1 MTRMI
6 AVIWLGAVAAMAWGL
21 FQVKNEVRSLEAEL
35 HKTHWATKSDRET
48 IEILKAE
55 WSYLNQPAR
64 IADLAT
70 RHLALAPLDNSRI
83 VEVSELSSRLS
94 PQFDG
99 QGTPTGP
106 SPGPS
111 PDLPLAQAATLA
123 SAEAER

>member
-35 HKTHWATKSDRET
+35 HKTRWATKSDRET

-70 RHLALAPLDNSRI
+70 RHLELVPLDNNRI
-83 VEVSELSSRLS
+83 VELSELSSRLS

-99 QGTPTGP
+99 EV
-106 SPGPS
+106 PS
-111 PDLPLAQAATLA
+111 PDSPLAQAATLA

>member
-70 RHLALAPLDNSRI
+70 RHLELAPLETSQI
-83 VEVSELSSRLS
+83 VEINDLSTRLS
-94 PQFDG
+94 PHDYE
-99 QGTPTGP
+99 QGPA
-106 SPGPS
+106 
-111 PDLPLAQAATLA
+111 PDSPLAQAATLA

>member
-21 FQVKNEVRSLEAEL
+21 FQVKNEVRSLEAQL

-70 RHLALAPLDNSRI
+70 RHLELAPLETSQI
-83 VEVSELSSRLS
+83 VEINDLSTRLS
-94 PQFDG
+94 PHGYD
-99 QGTPTGP
+99 QGPAPDSTPGA
-106 SPGPS
+106 
-111 PDLPLAQAATLA
+111 PLAQPASLA

>member
-35 HKTHWATKSDRET
+35 HKARWATKSDRET

-70 RHLALAPLDNSRI
+70 RHLELAPLETTQI
-83 VEVSELSSRLS
+83 VESSDLSTRLS
-94 PQFDG
+94 PYDYDQV
-99 QGTPTGP
+99 
-106 SPGPS
+106 PS
-111 PDLPLAQAATLA
+111 PDSPLAQAASLA